1 MLKQLCFGVFDHF
14 EGEIALNAQIEVV
27 LSLDLNVCF
36 SSGSFAGSIPE
47 QRFGLTEDRN
57 FFKVKNFLKS
67 ESDKL

>member
-1 MLKQLCFGVFDHF
+1 MLKRICFWVSGHF
-14 EGEIALNAQIEVV
+14 KGEIALNAQIEVF

-57 FFKVKNFLKS
+57 FFKVEPF
-67 ESDKL
+67 